1 VYGFGRYN
9 EGVLSEKAQSRRSV
23 LMKFR
28 SSLLSLILVV
38 GVSLS
43 STSFAQ
49 TDKPTT
55 QTPAAGQTQPDA
67 VQPST
72 TQAPATGQPSQP
84 ATTQPSTTQP
94 ADQNPAATDQS
105 QTQTQPVADQ
115 DQPAAT
121 PDKDKD
127 RKDSKKKDKDKDK
140 KDAKS
145 KHNGGKDDVD
155 AIGNRKVAG
164 WDWYSIESEIRMGKE
179 YATQIESSL
188 KLVTDPTINEYVNR
202 VGQNLV
208 RNSDAKVPFTIK
220 VVDSDVINAM
230 ALPGGFFYVNS
241 GLILAADNEAELAGV
256 MAHEIAHVAA
266 RHTTR
271 QLTRYQFANY
281 MTLPL
286 IFVGGGI
293 GLAAREAAGIGIP
306 MTFLKFSRGFEAEA
320 DYLGIQYMYKAGYD
334 PNEFV
339 NFFEKIQAQE
349 KKKPGSMAKVFT
361 DHPQT
366 PDRITKSQEEIATI
380 LPAKDQYIETTS
392 EFNDMKARLAAI
404 ENRHKVD
411 DANNP
416 NKPSLRRGQASSKDG
431 DKGDKK
437 DDDRPTLKRRDQ

>member
-1 VYGFGRYN
+1 
-9 EGVLSEKAQSRRSV
+9 
-23 LMKFR
+23 MKFR
-28 SSLLSLILVV
+28 SILLSSILVA
-38 GVSLS
+38 GITLS
-43 STSFAQ
+43 ASAFGQ
-49 TDKPTT
+49 DDKQKP
-55 QTPAAGQTQPDA
+55 QTP
-67 VQPST
+67 S
-72 TQAPATGQPSQP
+72 SQ
-84 ATTQPSTTQP
+84 TQP
-94 ADQNPAATDQS
+94 ADQNSAPAADQGQVQPAASASDKSQPAAADQTQS
-105 QTQTQPVADQ
+105 QEQPAADQ
-115 DQPAAT
+115 DQPT
-121 PDKDKD
+121 TDQN
-127 RKDSKKKDKDKDK
+127 SDKDK
-140 KDAKS
+140 KDKKKDSKAKHDGS
-145 KHNGGKDDVD
+145 KNDVD

-164 WDWYSIESEIRMGKE
+164 WDWYSIESEIRMGKA
-179 YATQIESSL
+179 YATQIEASL
-188 KLVTDPTINEYVNR
+188 KMVTDPVINEYVNR

-271 QLTRYQFANY
+271 QLTRAQFINY
-281 MTLPL
+281 ASLPL

-293 GLAAREAAGIGIP
+293 GLAAREAAGIGVP

-320 DYLGIQYMYKAGYD
+320 DFLGIQYMYKAGYD

-349 KKKPGSMAKVFT
+349 KKKPGSMAKVFA

-380 LPAKDQYIETTS
+380 LPGKDQYIETTS

-404 ENRHKVD
+404 ENRHKVEE
-411 DANNP
+411 NSNP
-416 NKPSLRRGQASSKDG
+416 NKPSLRRSQSASSKDG
-431 DKGDKK
+431 DNNK
-437 DDDRPTLKRRDQ
+437 DDDRPTLKRRD

>member
-1 VYGFGRYN
+1 
-9 EGVLSEKAQSRRSV
+9 
-23 LMKFR
+23 MKFR
-28 SSLLSLILVV
+28 SLLLSMVLIAA
-38 GVSLS
+38 VSLS
-43 STSFAQ
+43 ATAFAQ
-49 TDKPTT
+49 DDKHQDDKQKT
-55 QTPAAGQTQPDA
+55 QTP
-67 VQPST
+67 S
-72 TQAPATGQPSQP
+72 SQ
-84 ATTQPSTTQP
+84 TQP
-94 ADQNPAATDQS
+94 ADQSQAASTDQS
-105 QTQTQPVADQ
+105 QSQTQPVADQ
-115 DQPAAT
+115 DQPAVDQNDKNAKKDKK
-121 PDKDKD
+121 DKDK
-127 RKDSKKKDKDKDK
+127 KDKKDKDKD
-140 KDAKS
+140 AKA
-145 KHNGGKDDVD
+145 KHSGGKDDVD

-188 KLVTDPTINEYVNR
+188 KLVTDPVINEYVNR

-271 QLTRYQFANY
+271 QLTRYQFINY
-281 MTLPL
+281 ASLPL

-306 MTFLKFSRGFEAEA
+306 MTFLKFSRSFEAEA

-392 EFNDMKARLAAI
+392 EFNDMKARLATI

-416 NKPSLRRGQASSKDG
+416 NKPSLRRSQTANSKD
-431 DKGDKK
+431 GDKK

>member
-1 VYGFGRYN
+1 
-9 EGVLSEKAQSRRSV
+9 
-23 LMKFR
+23 MKFR
-28 SSLLSLILVV
+28 SLSLALVLV
-38 GVSLS
+38 AGISLS
-43 STSFAQ
+43 SSAFAQ
-49 TDKPTT
+49 DDKTKT
-55 QTPAAGQTQPDA
+55 QTPSNQTQPAADQKPIA
-67 VQPST
+67 TDQ
-72 TQAPATGQPSQP
+72 TQA
-84 ATTQPSTTQP
+84 QP
-94 ADQNPAATDQS
+94 ADQKPTATDQTQS
-105 QTQTQPVADQ
+105 QTQAVADQ
-115 DQPAAT
+115 NLPAA
-121 PDKDKD
+121 DQKKDADKKDKK
-127 RKDSKKKDKDKDK
+127 KDDKKDKDKDK
-140 KDAKS
+140 KSAKN
-145 KHNGGKDDVD
+145 KHSGGKDDVD

-179 YATQIESSL
+179 YATQIEASL

-271 QLTRYQFANY
+271 QLTRYQFINY
-281 MTLPL
+281 ASLPL

-392 EFNDMKARLAAI
+392 EFNDMKSRLAAI
-404 ENRHKVD
+404 ENRHKVED
-411 DANNP
+411 NANP
-416 NKPSLRRGQASSKDG
+416 NKPSLRRGQSTASKD
-431 DKGDKK
+431 GDKK

>member
-1 VYGFGRYN
+1 
-9 EGVLSEKAQSRRSV
+9 
-23 LMKFR
+23 MKSR
-28 SSLLSLILVV
+28 SSLFLVLVAGIGLSF
-38 GVSLS
+38 SA
-43 STSFAQ
+43 FAQ
-49 TDKPTT
+49 DDKTKT
-55 QTPAAGQTQPDA
+55 QTPN
-67 VQPST
+67 
-72 TQAPATGQPSQP
+72 SQ
-84 ATTQPSTTQP
+84 TQP
-94 ADQNPAATDQS
+94 ADQKPAATDQNQAQPADQRPAADQSQS
-105 QTQTQPVADQ
+105 QTAPVADQ
-115 DQPAAT
+115 DQT
-121 PDKDKD
+121 STVSD
-127 RKDSKKKDKDKDK
+127 KDKDKDK
-140 KDAKS
+140 KDKKDKDKKDKNKKDKDAKN
-145 KHNGGKDDVD
+145 KHSGGKDDVD

-179 YATQIESSL
+179 YATQIEASL

-271 QLTRYQFANY
+271 QLTRYQFINY
-281 MTLPL
+281 ASLPL

-380 LPAKDQYIETTS
+380 LPAKEQYIETTS
-392 EFNDMKARLAAI
+392 EFNDMKSRLAAI

-416 NKPSLRRGQASSKDG
+416 NKPTLRRGQQTASKD
-431 DKGDKK
+431 GDKK

>member
-1 VYGFGRYN
+1 MKI
-9 EGVLSEKAQSRRSV
+9 KA
-23 LMKFR
+23 
-28 SSLLSLILVV
+28 LLLTSILVA
-38 GVSLS
+38 GVILS
-43 STSFAQ
+43 GSAFAQ
-49 TDKPTT
+49 DDKQKS
-55 QTPAAGQTQPDA
+55 QTSSSQTQSSSDQNTA
-67 VQPST
+67 QPT
-72 TQAPATGQPSQP
+72 DQNQASATDQDQAQP
-84 ATTQPSTTQP
+84 ATDS
-94 ADQNPAATDQS
+94 
-105 QTQTQPVADQ
+105 
-115 DQPAAT
+115 
-121 PDKDKD
+121 DKDK
-127 RKDSKKKDKDKDK
+127 KDKDK
-140 KDAKS
+140 KDKKNKDKDAKA
-145 KHNGGKDDVD
+145 KHSGGKDDVD
-155 AIGNRKVAG
+155 AIGNRKVTG

-188 KLVTDPTINEYVNR
+188 KLVTDPVINEYVNR

-271 QLTRYQFANY
+271 QLTRAQFANY
-281 MTLPL
+281 MSLPL

-293 GLAAREAAGIGIP
+293 GLAAREAAGIGLP
-306 MTFLKFSRGFEAEA
+306 VTFLKFSRGFEAEA

-349 KKKPGSMAKVFT
+349 KKKPGSMAKVFS

-366 PDRITKSQEEIATI
+366 PDRIAKSQDEIATI
-380 LPAKDQYIETTS
+380 LPPKDQYIETTS

-411 DANNP
+411 DANGP
-416 NKPSLRRGQASSKDG
+416 AKPTLRRGQASSKD
-431 DKGDKK
+431 GDKK

>member
-1 VYGFGRYN
+1 
-9 EGVLSEKAQSRRSV
+9 
-23 LMKFR
+23 MKFR
-28 SSLLSLILVV
+28 SLMLSLILVV

-49 TDKPTT
+49 TDQQT
-55 QTPAAGQTQPDA
+55 QTPTPAA
-67 VQPST
+67 S
-72 TQAPATGQPSQP
+72 QAQQP

-94 ADQNPAATDQS
+94 ADDQKPAATDQS
-105 QTQTQPVADQ
+105 QSQTQPVADQ
-115 DQPAAT
+115 NQPAAV

-127 RKDSKKKDKDKDK
+127 KKDSKKKDKDKK
-140 KDAKS
+140 EAKA

-411 DANNP
+411 ENANP